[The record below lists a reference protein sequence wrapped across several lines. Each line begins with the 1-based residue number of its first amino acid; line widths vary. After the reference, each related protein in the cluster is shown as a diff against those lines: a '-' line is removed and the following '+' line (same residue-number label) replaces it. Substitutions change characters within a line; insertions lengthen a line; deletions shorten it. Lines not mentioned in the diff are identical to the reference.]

1 MTPEDKRLIAEYMGW
16 YDVMV
21 EDPMNKGV
29 MEKIIT
35 KHNHAEAYF
44 DLNDAGLCVAEMQK
58 RGELWSY
65 TKFACNFFCR
75 KCVKTLFTYEF
86 VACFFNPEN
95 FFGAMAAWLKEEKK
109 C

>member
-1 MTPEDKRLIAEYMGW
+1 MTPEDKRLIADYMGW

-58 RGELWSY
+58 RGDWSY
-65 TKFACNFFCR
+65 FYDD
-75 KCVKTLFTYEF
+75 LLDTYNGLCED
-86 VACFFNPEN
+86 C
-95 FFGAMAAWLKEEKK
+95 KEP
-109 C
+109 CGVTTT

>member
-1 MTPEDKRLIAEYMGW
+1 MTPEDKRLIADYMGW

-58 RGELWSY
+58 RGEWWNFLRYANTSSAIGGM
-65 TKFACNFFCR
+65 FPEQFIALLFNADNFF
-75 KCVKTLFTYEF
+75 T
-86 VACFFNPEN
+86 
-95 FFGAMAAWLKEEKK
+95 AMAEWIKEGKK
-109 C
+109 